1 MDMGSSDEE
10 EEDGQV
16 TKYDE
21 EEEQDRKYFS
31 KTPAEDDGPLLV
43 HDLEQIRV
51 TRDAVIKHCFSP
63 WFPDFIVGMFATGYI
78 CP

>member
-21 EEEQDRKYFS
+21 EEEQDPTSDFADGVVLPS
-31 KTPAEDDGPLLV
+31 DPACL
-43 HDLEQIRV
+43 
-51 TRDAVIKHCFSP
+51 
-63 WFPDFIVGMFATGYI
+63 
-78 CP
+78 